1 MKRKYKSRLSAAIFS
16 TAAFLFVF
24 ALVQQNPR
32 PDKNKRYPMVQNRDF
47 DI

>member
-1 MKRKYKSRLSAAIFS
+1 MKSKYKSRLSAALFS

-24 ALVQQNPR
+24 GLVHYNPR
-32 PDKNKRYPMVQNRDF
+32 TKDKKSQMIHERDF